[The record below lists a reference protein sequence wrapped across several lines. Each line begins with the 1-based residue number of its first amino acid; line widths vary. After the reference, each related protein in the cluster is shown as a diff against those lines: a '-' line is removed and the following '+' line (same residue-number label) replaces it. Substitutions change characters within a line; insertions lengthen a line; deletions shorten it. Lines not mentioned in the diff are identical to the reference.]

1 MAKKDN
7 LDGYERLA
15 NAIIHLAAQD
25 YMRALRSLKRNPR
38 NRTAKQI
45 VEDNERF
52 FRSDW
57 YAALTSV
64 DGDYLIRRM
73 KEKVGYEG

>member
-1 MAKKDN
+1 MGHKG
-7 LDGYERLA
+7 LDSYEALA
-15 NAIIHLAAQD
+15 NAVVQLAASD
-25 YMRALRSLKRNPR
+25 YMRALKALKRNPR
-38 NRTAKQI
+38 NRAAKQEME
-45 VEDNERF
+45 EDEQF

>member
-1 MAKKDN
+1 MAKDN

-15 NAIIHLAAQD
+15 NAIIQLAAQD
-25 YMRALRSLKRNPR
+25 YMRALRSLKRNP
-38 NRTAKQI
+38 NSRTARQI
-45 VEDNERF
+45 ADDNERF

-57 YAALTSV
+57 YATLTSV

>member
-1 MAKKDN
+1 MGKKN
-7 LDGYERLA
+7 ELDGYERLA

-25 YMRALRSLKRNPR
+25 YMRALRSLKRNP
-38 NRTAKQI
+38 NSRTARQI
-45 VEDNERF
+45 ADDNERF

-57 YAALTSV
+57 YSALTSV